1 MGSLASV
8 SDEELVAGLCALEAK
23 QRSTMAAIIEHL
35 VEMERRRLH
44 LRLGYSSLYEYC
56 LKALGLSEDE
66 AYRRMTCA
74 RLAARQPEIVARLA
88 RGELSLTTVT
98 MLKPHWSAKSAA
110 ELLEM
115 AAGVSKRQLEKRLA
129 ARFPERSRP
138 DAIERGRT
146 RPTGAERWRVEAEV
160 GESTRDLLERAL
172 DLMMHTNPERALEPV
187 LEKALGL
194 LVAKLE
200 KEKRAKAE
208 RPRPTTTPPAPTSAP
223 ARPARSK
230 ARPAIPRAT
239 VRATYQRDQ
248 ERCSFI
254 APDGWRCEQRHF
266 LEIDHRTPWSRTHDH
281 SPENLRVL
289 CRAHN
294 QLLAARSA
302 SQSIDMCTVAW
313 PLL

>member
-8 SDEELVAGLCALEAK
+8 SDDELVAGLAALEA
-23 QRSTMAAIIEHL
+23 QHLSTMAAIIEHL

-44 LRLGYSSLYEYC
+44 LRLGYASLYEYC
-56 LKALGLSEDE
+56 LKALRLSEDE

-74 RLAARQPEIVARLA
+74 RLAARHPEIIAKLA

-98 MLKPHWSAKSAA
+98 MLKPHWSAESAG

-129 ARFPERSRP
+129 ARFPERPRP

-146 RPTGAERWRVEAEV
+146 RPTGAERWRIEAEV

-208 RPRPTTTPPAPTSAP
+208 RPRPPVTPPAP

-248 ERCSFI
+248 ERCSFV
-254 APDGWRCEQRHF
+254 APDGRRCEQRHF
-266 LEIDHRTPWSRTHDH
+266 LEIDHRIPWARTHDH
-281 SPENLRVL
+281 SAENLRVL

-294 QLLAARSA
+294 QLLAPAR
-302 SQSIDMCTVAW
+302 
-313 PLL
+313 PK

>member
-8 SDEELVAGLCALEAK
+8 SDDELVAGLTALEAQ

-56 LKALGLSEDE
+56 LKALQLSEDE
-66 AYRRMTCA
+66 AYRRMTCS
-74 RLAARQPEIVARLA
+74 RLAARHPEIIGKLA

-98 MLKPHWSAKSAA
+98 MLKPHWSAESAA

-129 ARFPERSRP
+129 ARFPERPRP
-138 DAIERGRT
+138 DAIERGRM

-200 KEKRAKAE
+200 KEKRAAAE
-208 RPRPTTTPPAPTSAP
+208 RPRPTATPPTNPPAP

-239 VRATYQRDQ
+239 VRATYQRDN
-248 ERCSFI
+248 ERCAFV
-254 APDGWRCEQRHF
+254 APDGRRCEQRHF
-266 LEIDHRTPWSRTHDH
+266 LEIDHRTPWALSHDH

-294 QLLAARSA
+294 QLLAR
-302 SQSIDMCTVAW
+302 MPRCG
-313 PLL
+313 

>member
-8 SDEELVAGLCALEAK
+8 SDDELVAGLSALEGQ
-23 QRSTMAAIIEHL
+23 QRSTMAAVIERL

-56 LKALGLSEDE
+56 IKALRLSEDE

-74 RLAARQPEIVARLA
+74 RLAARHPEIVAKLA

-98 MLKPHWSAKSAA
+98 MLKPHWSAESAA

-115 AAGVSKRQLEKRLA
+115 AAGASKRMLEKRLA
-129 ARFPERSRP
+129 ARFPERPRP
-138 DAIERGRT
+138 DVLERGRT

-160 GESTRDLLERAL
+160 GESTKELLERAL

-187 LEKALGL
+187 LERALGL

-200 KEKRAKAE
+200 KEKRATAE
-208 RPRPTTTPPAPTSAP
+208 RPRPTTTPPTNPPAPTSAP

-239 VRATYQRDQ
+239 VRATYQRDD
-248 ERCSFI
+248 ERCSFV
-254 APDGWRCEQRHF
+254 APDGRRCEQRHF
-266 LEIDHRTPWSRTHDH
+266 LEIDHRTPWALTRDH
-281 SPENLRVL
+281 TPENLRVL

-294 QLLAARSA
+294 QLLAEGPPATS
-302 SQSIDMCTVAW
+302 
-313 PLL
+313 P

>member
-8 SDEELVAGLCALEAK
+8 SDDELVAGICALEAH

-74 RLAARQPEIVARLA
+74 RLAARYPEIVARLA

-98 MLKPHWSAKSAA
+98 MLKPHWSAESAA

-115 AAGVSKRQLEKRLA
+115 AAGVSKRELEKRLA
-129 ARFPERSRP
+129 ARFPERPRP
-138 DAIERGRT
+138 DVLERGRT

-200 KEKRAKAE
+200 KEKRAKAK
-208 RPRPTTTPPAPTSAP
+208 RPRPPTTPRTPTSAP

-239 VRATYQRDQ
+239 VRATYQRDD
-248 ERCSFI
+248 ECCSFV
-254 APDGWRCEQRHF
+254 APDGRRCEQRHF
-266 LEIDHRTPWSRTHDH
+266 LELDHRTPWALTRNH

-294 QLLAARSA
+294 RLLAETWFGA
-302 SQSIDMCTVAW
+302 
-313 PLL
+313 